1 MGRPARESGRMM
13 TIQQLREQLDRGE
26 VTSRALCEAAFA
38 RIDDPAGEGARA
50 FTELDRDGARAAAD
64 AADTQRRAGYL
75 ASPLAGIPVSI
86 KDLFDVA
93 GRTTRA
99 GSVVLEGAPPAAA
112 DATIVARLRRAGAVI
127 VGKTNMTEFAYSG
140 LGINPHFGTPL
151 APYDRATGRI
161 PGGSSSGA
169 AVSVADGMV
178 AAAIGTDTG
187 GSVRIP
193 AALCGIT
200 GFKPT
205 AHRVPLAGA
214 YPLSFSL
221 DSIGPLAGSVACCA
235 LLDAILAGEVPPT
248 LTAAAPRRLRFLAP
262 VNYVRNDLDATVGA
276 AFEEALAAVRS
287 AGAVVDEAPL
297 PALERLPA
305 LQAGPNIPAV
315 EAYWWHRTMLAA
327 DEARYDAQIARRIKR
342 GAAISAGEY
351 IDLLRGRSAYIEAFA
366 AESEGYD
373 ALLWPTV
380 AIVPP
385 PLAALAADDA
395 AYARTNLLVL
405 RNTSAVNVLD
415 GCALSLPMPAAGSAP
430 AGLMVVG
437 RRDEDARLL
446 RIGAAIEA
454 VLAGR

>member
-1 MGRPARESGRMM
+1 MAAVSRESGRM
-13 TIQQLREQLDRGE
+13 TIQQLRDRLDRGE
-26 VTSRALCEAAFA
+26 VTSRALCEEAFA
-38 RIDDPAGEGARA
+38 RIDDAAGEGARA
-50 FTELDRDGARAAAD
+50 FTELDREGARAAAD
-64 AADTQRRAGYL
+64 AADTQRRAGYV
-75 ASPLAGIPVSI
+75 ASPLAGLPVSV

-99 GSVVLEGAPPAAA
+99 GSVVLAGAAPAAA

-140 LGINPHFGTPL
+140 LGINPHYGTPL

-169 AVSVADGMV
+169 GVSVADGMV
-178 AAAIGTDTG
+178 VAGIGTDTG

-193 AALCGIT
+193 AAFCGVV

-205 AHRVPLAGA
+205 ARRVPLDGT

-221 DSIGPLAGSVACCA
+221 DSIGPLARSVACCA
-235 LLDAILAGEVPPT
+235 TVDAILAGE
-248 LTAAAPRRLRFLAP
+248 APVALSAPEARRLSFLAP
-262 VNYVRNDLDATVGA
+262 VNYVRDGLDATVAA
-276 AFEEALAAVRS
+276 AFEQALAVLRA
-287 AGAVVDEAPL
+287 AGAVVDEATL
-297 PALERLPA
+297 PALELLPS
-305 LQAGPNIPAV
+305 LQANANIPAV
-315 EAYWWHRTMLAA
+315 EAYWWHRAMLAS
-327 DEARYDAQIARRIKR
+327 DEARYDPQIARRIKR
-342 GAAISAGEY
+342 GAAITAGEY

-366 AESEGYD
+366 AETEGYD

-385 PLAALAADDA
+385 PLATLTADDA
-395 AYARTNLLVL
+395 AYGRVNLLVL

-415 GCALSLPMPAAGSAP
+415 GCALSLPMPAGGAP

-437 RRDEDARLL
+437 RRGEDARLL
-446 RIGAAIEA
+446 RIGAAVETA
-454 VLAGR
+454 LAER